1 MLPSNNERIVDR
13 PDEGGLHA
21 PKELGILARAWWW
34 FDFVVLVN
42 LARLRFVAILIALG
56 FVVTQ
61 WDTLV
66 AYYEKWT
73 RPDKV
78 SSVANSRT
86 EYFCPMH
93 PSVVRDNAKEK
104 CPICFM
110 PLSKRV
116 KGEAGNEEALPAG
129 VVNRVQLSPYRM
141 ILAGV
146 QTSEVM
152 PIQLTKEITAVGF
165 VEFNERGMR
174 NVSARAKGRLDELL
188 VNETGQMVSEGD
200 VLASL
205 YSPDLNVTV
214 QNLLDAKRRNSTE
227 MVSSSRQRLNL
238 LGISDDQ
245 IDSIIQ
251 TGVANSHLRIRS
263 PISGHVIRKY
273 VREGQY
279 VDEGSP
285 LYDIADLSSIW
296 IQAQVYEDD
305 MVFLPTEQSHMPN
318 MEEAVPLSVTATTRA
333 FPGEHFQGQLAFVYP
348 HVDQQSRTVTVRFE
362 LKNPGHKLR
371 PGMTASISIQVPL
384 NQVSSL
390 REAAAKIPD
399 GESELAD
406 GKILAIPESAVIE
419 TGRQTI
425 VYREVSQGVF
435 EGVLVT
441 VGPKLSGTNQSTYFP
456 ITSGLK
462 SGDKIVN
469 SGAFLID
476 AETRLNPAA
485 GSIYFGGSGSG
496 TKSGNGVVQARP
508 STPKNEAD
516 SIRAAIESLSK
527 VDQSLV
533 KKQRTCPIIDDS
545 QLGSMGVPI
554 KLMLDGKPVFVC
566 CEGCVKSASEHPQ
579 ETLIKINRLLG
590 PGSEKME
597 IQP

>member
-1 MLPSNNERIVDR
+1 
-13 PDEGGLHA
+13 
-21 PKELGILARAWWW
+21 
-34 FDFVVLVN
+34 
-42 LARLRFVAILIALG
+42 
-56 FVVTQ
+56 
-61 WDTLV
+61 
-66 AYYEKWT
+66 
-73 RPDKV
+73 
-78 SSVANSRT
+78 
-86 EYFCPMH
+86 MH
-93 PSVVRDNAKEK
+93 PTVVRDNAKEK

-110 PLSKRV
+110 PLSKRN
-116 KGEAGNEEALPAG
+116 KGEAADEEALPAG

-141 ILAGV
+141 VLAGV
-146 QTSEVM
+146 QTSEVT

-174 NVSARAKGRLDELL
+174 SVSARAKGRLDELS

-227 MVSSSRQRLNL
+227 MVSSSQQRLKL
-238 LGISDDQ
+238 LGISADQ
-245 IDSIIQ
+245 IDAIMQ
-251 TGVANSHLRIRS
+251 TGIANSHLRIRS

-305 MVFLPTEQSHMPN
+305 MVFLPTDQSHMPN
-318 MEEAVPLSVTATTRA
+318 MEDLESLSVTATTRA
-333 FPGEHFQGQLAFVYP
+333 FPGEYFQGKLAFVYP

-384 NQVSSL
+384 TQVSAL
-390 REAAAKIPD
+390 REAAAKVPN

-406 GKILAIPESAVIE
+406 GKVLAIPESAVIQ

-441 VGPKLSGTNQSTYFP
+441 IGPKLSSTNQSTYFP
-456 ITSGLK
+456 VTSGLA

-496 TKSGNGVVQARP
+496 IKAGNGVVQARP

-516 SIRAAIESLSK
+516 SIQAAIESLSK
-527 VDQSLV
+527 EDQHLV
-533 KKQRTCPIIDDS
+533 KQQRMCPIIEDS
-545 QLGSMGVPI
+545 QLGAMGVPI
-554 KLMLDGKPVFVC
+554 KLMLNGKPVFVC
-566 CEGCVKSASEHPQ
+566 CEGCRQTALENPK
-579 ETLIKINRLLG
+579 ETLRKVSKLLEQ
-590 PGSEKME
+590 GSVKRE